1 LRLPTR
7 LNPPHAKPFT
17 RSKGELSRD
26 ANPEQVI
33 LHRHLKALLHRLGI
47 EESQPPDEDRWL
59 ALLVLLNDRF
69 RKFEEDR
76 HRLQRSLDVHSREVQ
91 ALYKELTDERD
102 KVSSALACLD
112 QALLLLD
119 PQGRPLLLSAE
130 AERLL
135 GWSESELEG
144 KDVLALLG
152 LDEHLPGNSLT
163 RALQGLRPLYLQL
176 ELKCR
181 QGPTPLEMELQ
192 PLVRERQLTG
202 CLLLLREPAEE
213 EPAEEEDVASASL
226 EPEEPVAAVT
236 QEDLPAVPEAP
247 AEVPTTAT
255 APSPLRILIV
265 ESEPDSSRQIQE
277 QLESLGHQWV
287 HVSHAEEGLR
297 SYQEAPYDAILCC
310 ENPFGYSGVELC
322 KKLRQD
328 SRGGYPYFILMT
340 PPGARQQAA
349 KALEAGVDAFLNKPL
364 DAVELTVRLKVAR
377 GVQTRLNRVYSN
389 LMSPKS

>member
-1 LRLPTR
+1 
-7 LNPPHAKPFT
+7 
-17 RSKGELSRD
+17 
-26 ANPEQVI
+26 VI

-47 EESQPPDEDRWL
+47 EEGHPPDEDRWL

-135 GWSESELEG
+135 GWSEGELEG

-176 ELKCR
+176 ELQCR
-181 QGPTPLEMELQ
+181 QGPALLEVELQ

-202 CLLLLREPAEE
+202 CLVLVREPAEQGAVSE
-213 EPAEEEDVASASL
+213 SL
-226 EPEEPVAAVT
+226 ESEPEEILVAAT
-236 QEDLPAVPEAP
+236 QEDLPAVPEAAP
-247 AEVPTTAT
+247 AAAPEAPAVAGS
-255 APSPLRILIV
+255 PSPLRILIV

>member
-1 LRLPTR
+1 M
-7 LNPPHAKPFT
+7 
-17 RSKGELSRD
+17 
-26 ANPEQVI
+26 I

-47 EESQPPDEDRWL
+47 EEGHPPDEDRWL

-91 ALYKELTDERD
+91 TLYKELTDERD

-119 PQGRPLLLSAE
+119 PQGHPQLLSAE

-135 GWSESELEG
+135 GWSEGELEG

-152 LDEHLPGNSLT
+152 LDEHLPGHSLT
-163 RALQGLRPLYLQL
+163 RALQGLRPLHLQL
-176 ELKCR
+176 ELQCR
-181 QGPTPLEMELQ
+181 QGPTLLEVELQ

-202 CLLLLREPAEE
+202 CLLLMREPVEE
-213 EPAEEEDVASASL
+213 EASL
-226 EPEEPVAAVT
+226 EPEEPVAAAAAT
-236 QEDLPAVPEAP
+236 QEDLPAIAEATPEPPVEAQS
-247 AEVPTTAT
+247 AAT

-297 SYQEAPYDAILCC
+297 SYQEAPFDAILCC